1 MKIAIIGV
9 TGNVGTRILAEALR
23 RGHFVTGIA
32 RNVAGAPTQPG
43 LALKAADATSVDAL
57 VPQLKGHDAVISTTR
72 FVGGGDA
79 ATVIAAAKQ
88 AGVPR
93 LLVVGGA
100 GSLEVAPGKA
110 LVDTP
115 NFPEAYKPEALAGR
129 QFLQALRDETA
140 LDWTFLSP
148 SALFEPGERTGTFR
162 LGDDQLLVDAQGK
175 SRISM
180 EDYAIALVDELELPK
195 HTRRRFTVGY

>member
-9 TGNVGTRILAEALR
+9 TGNVGKRILAEALQ
-23 RGHFVTGIA
+23 RGHSVTGIA
-32 RNVAGAPTQPG
+32 RNVAGMPAQPG
-43 LALKAADATSVDAL
+43 LTVKAADATSVDAL
-57 VPQLKGHDAVISTTR
+57 VPLLKGHDALISTTR
-72 FVGGGDA
+72 FIGGSDA
-79 ATVIAAAKQ
+79 TTVIAAAKL
-88 AGVPR
+88 AGVSR

-115 NFPEAYKPEALAGR
+115 HFPEAYKPEALAGR
-129 QFLQALRDETA
+129 QFLQTLRDETE

-148 SALFEPGERTGTFR
+148 SALFEPGKRTGTFR
-162 LGDDQLLVDAQGK
+162 LGENQLLVDAQGN